1 MENSKRIKLSIIIL
15 SWNTKELLKQC
26 LESVIRD
33 TQYGIRN
40 IEIIVVDNGS
50 EDGSREYLKRFK
62 GLKVQKFKVIFN
74 DQNLGFA
81 KANNQGIKIAQ
92 GEYIMLLNSDTIVK
106 KGAIEKLVSSIN
118 RSDKIAAVSPLLVFP
133 NGKPQIDYYMRFPNL
148 WQVFLYHNSVLRPIV
163 LKTPFLRNLI
173 CFSPQDKF
181 FQVDQLPGAA
191 IIIKKEVWKKVG
203 FLDENFKFLFED
215 VDWCWRAKK
224 MGYELMVEPKSK
236 IIHFGGATWKKR
248 LKENSF
254 EFYYQFFS
262 SLLLFVKKNYGRWQF
277 DVFRFALAFRSLL
290 VLRSKLAFHLLQ
302 FSGKQRNLWL
312 QD

>member
-1 MENSKRIKLSIIIL
+1 MANSEWRMG
-15 SWNTKELLKQC
+15 
-26 LESVIRD
+26 
-33 TQYGIRN
+33 YG
-40 IEIIVVDNGS
+40 EIIVVDNGS
-50 EDGSREYLKRFK
+50 TDGSVEEIKNLK
-62 GLKVQKFKVIFN
+62 LKMKNCNLKLKIILN
-74 DQNLGFA
+74 KTNLGFA
-81 KANNQGIKIAQ
+81 KANNQGIKIAK
-92 GEYIMLLNSDTIVK
+92 GEYVLLLNSDTVVK

-224 MGYELMVEPKSK
+224 MGYELMVEPESE

-248 LKENSF
+248 LKENSL

-277 DVFRFALAFRSLL
+277 DVFRISLMIHFLITLKLRLAWNISR
-290 VLRSKLAFHLLQ
+290 FH
-302 FSGKQRNLWL
+302 SKQRNLWL